1 MWVVDDGRNVLA
13 YELDTGRRLPHKDID
28 TLAVGFEHISAFSRR
43 TSVGIRSP
51 LGIHIGDAGSAFPK
65 QWPRTL
71 PSGCVETTP
80 PPGAFDDPDPQSI
93 PPEQSEC
100 QRYGRMMWVVD
111 ANEDTIYTVR
121 LHPDLFDETV
131 PEDFAPQRASM
142 RVTGH
147 RELTVSWQ
155 APVVG
160 SAGVSGWQVQW
171 REQATTGQ
179 TPAAWT
185 VVDIDDPSQRSY
197 TIKDLT
203 RGTAYEA
210 RVLAVYT
217 DGSTSVHSETAGATA
232 IEQPG
237 QISLKVIPDVGLL
250 ALSWKAP
257 SDGGGTITS
266 YQVEHKLA
274 TESDYTTVYITVDGD
289 SPTALT
295 HTIEELEND
304 TRYDVRVRAV
314 NAAGGGDW
322 SATVTAAPGEQT
334 VLAAAKAAAKVAADS
349 SDDYKLI
356 ELTFNRALDATNL
369 PPPALFGVTVDNA
382 AAATP
387 AVVAVVA
394 DDDNVVNTVVLT
406 MATEIAA
413 GVPVTVSYTDP
424 PRLRRPDRR
433 VAERTRRHRRADVRR
448 RDRAEPPQR
457 APQRDRQSAELGPSV
472 SELGQTGVRRRGRQ
486 HR

>member
-1 MWVVDDGRNVLA
+1 
-13 YELDTGRRLPHKDID
+13 
-28 TLAVGFEHISAFSRR
+28 
-43 TSVGIRSP
+43 
-51 LGIHIGDAGSAFPK
+51 
-65 QWPRTL
+65 
-71 PSGCVETTP
+71 
-80 PPGAFDDPDPQSI
+80 
-93 PPEQSEC
+93 
-100 QRYGRMMWVVD
+100 MMWVVD

-160 SAGVSGWQVQW
+160 SAGVSGWQVEW

-185 VVDIDDPSQRSY
+185 VVNIDDPSQRSH
-197 TIKDLT
+197 TIDDLT

-217 DGSTSVHSETAGATA
+217 DGNTSVHSETTSATA

-250 ALSWKAP
+250 TLSWKAP

-274 TESDYTTVYITVDGD
+274 TESDYTTVYLTVD
-289 SPTALT
+289 PTALT
-295 HTIEELEND
+295 HTIKELEND

-322 SATVTAAPGEQT
+322 SAPVTAAPGEQT
-334 VLAAAKAAAKVAADS
+334 VLAGAKVAADS

-369 PPPALFGVTVDNA
+369 PPA
-382 AAATP
+382 
-387 AVVAVVA
+387 
-394 DDDNVVNTVVLT
+394 
-406 MATEIAA
+406 
-413 GVPVTVSYTDP
+413 
-424 PRLRRPDRR
+424 RRS
-433 VAERTRRHRRADVRR
+433 
-448 RDRAEPPQR
+448 
-457 APQRDRQSAELGPSV
+457 SA
-472 SELGQTGVRRRGRQ
+472 
-486 HR
+486 